1 MKYIILLL
9 LTCLFVGCECRE
21 PAPVDLV
28 GVKDDHCSIKILTV
42 RGIKHEYIFYSAG
55 SYGAVSGMTHL
66 PNCKYCM
73 PDSIKE

>member
-1 MKYIILLL
+1 MKHIILLL
-9 LTCLFVGCECRE
+9 LACLFIGCVEDRK

-28 GVKDDHCSIKILTV
+28 GVEDSYCSIKTLTV

-73 PDSIKE
+73 SDSIN